1 MNEDQSTVLLT
12 HNVGHR
18 GNVSWNYSL
27 LWPVNTNLCT
37 ASPPPRAFVSQNFS
51 KRD

>member
-1 MNEDQSTVLLT
+1 MNEDQSTVLLI

-37 ASPPPRAFVSQNFS
+37 ASQGAFVSQNFS